1 MRSTCLG
8 LAVLLGI
15 GIGAAN
21 ADDKVPGKKDLTET
35 KPAALKS
42 GAAAEVKAG
51 TGVEKREVVGEA
63 SEFSK
68 GSVVWAWSR
77 VQNAEPNVKHVW
89 KLDGK
94 EVWSMSL
101 AVGSKR
107 WATYTHHTV
116 RSAGKWQVDVQTESG
131 ETIGTTGFTVN

>member
-1 MRSTCLG
+1 MRSICLS
-8 LAVLLGI
+8 LTLLLGT
-15 GIGAAN
+15 GVAF
-21 ADDKVPGKKDLTET
+21 ADEPKKDLPGET
-35 KPAALKS
+35 KPVAPKS
-42 GAAAEVKAG
+42 GASAEVKAG

-68 GSVVWAWSR
+68 GATVWVWSR
-77 VQNAEPNVKHVW
+77 VVNGEPNVKHVW

-94 EVWSMSL
+94 EVWTMSL

-116 RSAGKWQVDVQTESG
+116 RTAGKWEVDVQTESG
-131 ETIGTTGFTVN
+131 ESIGKIAFTVN